1 MVAMHGR
8 RCLILGLGNPLR
20 GDDGVGPRVVAELL
34 RRGLPDGVAAV
45 DGGTGGLDLL
55 HLLEGWEHAIIV
67 DAAELGRKPGEFLR
81 FTPEEAH
88 LVGSLVSLSSHTA
101 GLADALALARALG
114 QTLPDIVIYGVQP
127 ERMDWQEGLSPAVE
141 AALPQMITAI
151 LEEIMRIFV
160 TAAQPPSQNHPS
172 LEGAG
177 HARQNSDR

>member
-1 MVAMHGR
+1 MVAMHDR
-8 RCLILGLGNPLR
+8 RCLVLGLGNPLR

-141 AALPQMITAI
+141 GALPEVVAAVVQDVQGICGRYY
-151 LEEIMRIFV
+151 EE
-160 TAAQPPSQNHPS
+160 TTS
-172 LEGAG
+172 
-177 HARQNSDR
+177 

>member
-1 MVAMHGR
+1 MTSSVGEEAR
-8 RCLILGLGNPLR
+8 KRCLILGLGNPLR

-55 HLLEGWEHAIIV
+55 HLLEGWERAIIV
-67 DAAELGRKPGEFLR
+67 DTALLGRRPGEFVR

-114 QTLPDIVIYGVQP
+114 QRLPEIVIYGIQP
-127 ERMDWQEGLSPAVE
+127 ERMDWEEGLSPAVA
-141 AALPQMITAI
+141 AALPR
-151 LEEIMRIFV
+151 LVEEILGEV
-160 TAAQPPSQNHPS
+160 
-172 LEGAG
+172 
-177 HARQNSDR
+177 